1 MPAAKLQAKSRNIN
15 LHVQGSLHHRAGASA
30 GDDGPANVLIKYIVP
45 PPVQQ
50 EFIEIF
56 QAVKE
61 GKCSV
66 SCTTVRSFKQ
76 T

>member
-1 MPAAKLQAKSRNIN
+1 M
-15 LHVQGSLHHRAGASA
+15 HVQGSLHHRAGASA
-30 GDDGPANVLIKYIVP
+30 IRDDSGPANVLIKYIVP

-61 GKCSV
+61 GKHASEHTPQQSEV
-66 SCTTVRSFKQ
+66 SRS
-76 T
+76 